1 MGNIVAGR
9 DDPSVRFDHIES
21 VSRYDVV
28 EFFLHERERLIV
40 AHAEQRTVITGIQFG
55 NFQSLV
61 FPDRIRRII
70 IMLRRRPYGGFHTGS
85 VQIIGD
91 RPDVERIVPIH
102 FFVVPAHAA
111 QIVVDMHH
119 IEAEISRLLRQRDD
133 LIKGNFG
140 KRRPRIRRT
149 KRKNLS
155 RFIPIVLVLIIQK
168 VIGGVVEVIGKRSP
182 KSFRRKEGL
191 ALFQGLRIES
201 KPGF

>member
-1 MGNIVAGR
+1 MQALSDSRESRNIENKMRNSRCRPYCGNGKYRRRAR
-9 DDPSVRFDHIES
+9 DPSVRFDHIES

-70 IMLRRRPYGGFHTGS
+70 VMLRRRPYGGFHTGS

-133 LIKGNFG
+133 VFKGNFG

-149 KRKNLS
+149 KRK
-155 RFIPIVLVLIIQK
+155 I
-168 VIGGVVEVIGKRSP
+168 SP
-182 KSFRRKEGL
+182 VSSQL
-191 ALFQGLRIES
+191 YS
-201 KPGF
+201 Y